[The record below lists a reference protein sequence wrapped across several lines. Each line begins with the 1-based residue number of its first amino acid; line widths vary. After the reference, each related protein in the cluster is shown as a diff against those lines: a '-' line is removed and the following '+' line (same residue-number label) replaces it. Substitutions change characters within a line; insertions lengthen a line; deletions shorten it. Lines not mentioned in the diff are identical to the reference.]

1 MFNLKFVNG
10 LCPDDPDTIGECY
23 KITWEI
29 RIYRGHPCC
38 HGKDLITTIVHEL
51 GHQFIFRFGNWS
63 DDTHLL
69 YDCLF
74 SDLFNLFRR
83 KKTCFFLKFIKDMNV
98 QKIVNETSKGLEID
112 LPLAREK
119 TDK

>member
-1 MFNLKFVNG
+1 
-10 LCPDDPDTIGECY
+10 
-23 KITWEI
+23 
-29 RIYRGHPCC
+29 
-38 HGKDLITTIVHEL
+38 
-51 GHQFIFRFGNWS
+51 
-63 DDTHLL
+63 
-69 YDCLF
+69 LF